1 MSVVRKIVALI
12 VMGVIVLYSSTFFTR
27 NSSSEI
33 AGIMDQLN
41 PLVQEGELYV
51 KTEKPHS
58 VNEYGTATYQQTA
71 ADEKGRTRPI
81 AFNGLSELKVD
92 RYLKLTNK
100 GAHIEKYEEVTRD
113 QVPEKAL
120 QQIDK

>member
-1 MSVVRKIVALI
+1 MVAVIL
-12 VMGVIVLYSSTFFTR
+12 MGGIILYGSTFFTR

-33 AGIMDQLN
+33 AGVMDQLN
-41 PLVQEGELYV
+41 PLVSTGELYV
-51 KTEKPHS
+51 KTEKPQS
-58 VNEYGTATYQQTA
+58 VNEYGTAAYQQTA
-71 ADEKGRTRPI
+71 ANADGKTRPV

-92 RYLKLTNK
+92 HYLKLTNK
-100 GAHIEKYEEVTRD
+100 GAHIENYEEVPKD

>member
-1 MSVVRKIVALI
+1 MSIIRKIVLLVLA
-12 VMGVIVLYSSTFFTR
+12 GGIVLYGSTFFTK

-41 PLVQEGELYV
+41 PLVKEGTLYV
-51 KTEKPHS
+51 KTEKPQS
-58 VNEYGTATYQQTA
+58 VNEYGTAAYQQTA
-71 ADEKGRTRPI
+71 ADENGKTRPI

-100 GAHIEKYEEVTRD
+100 GAHIENYEEVTRE